1 MDDLSITDARRHF
14 SEVINRVA
22 DEKERVVITRR
33 GKAIAAI
40 VPIEDAELLRD
51 LEDRIDL
58 ADAEIALAEA
68 REFGTIPWE
77 TVKAELGL
85 S

>member
-1 MDDLSITDARRHF
+1 LNEMSITKARKHF
-14 SEVINRVA
+14 SDLISRASN
-22 DEKERVVITRR
+22 EKERVILTRR
-33 GKAIAAI
+33 GAAIAAI
-40 VPIEDAELLRD
+40 VRIEDVELLRD
-51 LEDRIDL
+51 LEDRVDL

>member
-1 MDDLSITDARRHF
+1 METLSSAQAREHF
-14 SEVINRVA
+14 SAAITRA
-22 DEKERVVITRR
+22 AHDKERVILTRR

-40 VPIEDAELLRD
+40 VPIEDLEWLRE

-58 ADAEIALAEA
+58 ADAEAALAEA

>member
-1 MDDLSITDARRHF
+1 LSITKARQHF
-14 SEVINRVA
+14 SGLINRA
-22 DEKERVVITRR
+22 STEKERVILTRR

-40 VPIEDAELLRD
+40 VPIEDVELLRD